1 MFANFIFDVDGTM
14 VDSKDQFYNSL
25 NLALKTH
32 GATTEKNMYTEE
44 IFALSAPE
52 VLQALEIENA
62 DEVLPTWVELY
73 NKFGEYSPLYDGV
86 FDTIKELS
94 ARGKKVLIVTSR
106 KHDVADPFFEK
117 FNLERYVD
125 LFVTADET
133 VRLKPAP
140 DPLLYALDK
149 LGLDPNETLYI
160 GDTVNDL
167 IAARDA
173 HIPFA
178 APGWNPFADKL
189 ECKHIATPTD
199 LLNM

>member
-1 MFANFIFDVDGTM
+1 MYNNFIFDVDGTM

-25 NLALKTH
+25 NLALKMH
-32 GATTEKNMYTEE
+32 GATSPKDTYSEE

-52 VLQALEIENA
+52 VLQALEIENI
-62 DEVLPTWVELY
+62 DEVLPTWVALY
-73 NKFGEYSPLYDGV
+73 NKFGEDSPLYDGV
-86 FDTIKELS
+86 FDTVKELS
-94 ARGKKVLIVTSR
+94 ARGKKILIVTSR
-106 KHDVADPFFEK
+106 KHDVADPFFKK
-117 FNLERYVD
+117 FALERYVD

-140 DPLLYALDK
+140 DPLLYALEK
-149 LGLDPNETLYI
+149 LKLDPNETLYL

-167 IAARDA
+167 IAAKDA
-173 HIPFA
+173 GIPFA

-189 ECKHIATPTD
+189 ECRHIATPTD